1 MLHDAVISAL
11 SITSDTC
18 HLLLSQQ
25 LQEHMEQ
32 SQNQI
37 RSLETK
43 VDDATKTVKNLE
55 GAMAVC
61 KEEIGLYMDQI
72 TDMKERHETEI
83 NEKVDAVRGRVEA

>member
-1 MLHDAVISAL
+1 
-11 SITSDTC
+11 
-18 HLLLSQQ
+18 
-25 LQEHMEQ
+25 MEQ

-72 TDMKERHETEI
+72 SDMKERHETEI
-83 NEKVDAVRGRVEA
+83 NEKIDAVRGRVDE